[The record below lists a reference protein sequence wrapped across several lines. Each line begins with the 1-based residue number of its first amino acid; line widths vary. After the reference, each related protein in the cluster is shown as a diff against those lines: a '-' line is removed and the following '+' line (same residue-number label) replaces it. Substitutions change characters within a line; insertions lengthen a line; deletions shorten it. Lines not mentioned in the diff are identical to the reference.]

1 VRSWRHSITL
11 RLSLAFA
18 LLATLVFAAL
28 GAYLSRAA
36 DDHMAELDAHELLGK
51 LALARHVGRQEP
63 TPAALA
69 ARLGD
74 ALIGEHGVLVAV
86 DGEKG
91 GIFNWPESPL
101 AGQLATAAGAVGE
114 TPMRLTL
121 AGRDYRVVAGS
132 LQTAWGETA
141 RVVVGRDIRHHTDFL
156 DQLQRDF
163 WLALLA
169 AALLTVVVGILIARR
184 GVHPVRAIAQT
195 AGRISAGQLA
205 ARIPEANVPPELA
218 GLVAAFNAM
227 LGRLE
232 ESFQRLSDFSA
243 DLAHELRTPIHTLR
257 MQTEVSLAKPRSDDE
272 YRDLLASNLEEYERL
287 SRMIADML
295 FLAKAEHGLIVPQRE
310 AIPLLDLG
318 RQLFDYYGILAE
330 SQQLVL
336 EGEEL
341 TVRGDRLML
350 QRAIGNL
357 LLNAIQHTS
366 AQGRVALSVEK
377 RDGAA
382 VITISNT
389 GPAIPDAALRT
400 IFERFIRADPSGE
413 GSGLGLAIARSI
425 VVAHGGRIAATS
437 SGQRTEF
444 AVTLPLAGP
453 PAWQTGGL
461 TCLH

>member
-1 VRSWRHSITL
+1 MGSWRHSITL

-28 GAYLSRAA
+28 GAYLSRSA
-36 DDHMAELDAHELLGK
+36 DEHMAELDAHELLGK
-51 LALARHVGRQEP
+51 LALARHVGSHEP

-74 ALIGEHGVLVAV
+74 ALVGEHGVLVAV

-91 GIFNWPESPL
+91 AIFNWPDSPL
-101 AGQLATAAGAVGE
+101 AGQLAAAAGAVGE
-114 TPMRLTL
+114 TPARLTL
-121 AGRDYRVVAGS
+121 TGRDYRVVAGK

-163 WLALLA
+163 WLALLS
-169 AALLTVVVGILIARR
+169 AALLTVVVGILIARHGIR
-184 GVHPVRAIAQT
+184 PVRAIAQT

-205 ARIPEANVPPELA
+205 ARIPEADVPPELA
-218 GLVAAFNAM
+218 ELVTAFNAM

-232 ESFQRLSDFSA
+232 ESFQRLSEFSA

-257 MQTEVSLAKPRSDDE
+257 MQTEVSLAKLRSPDE

-310 AIPLLDLG
+310 AIRLLDLG

-336 EGEEL
+336 EGGEL

-350 QRAIGNL
+350 QRAVGNL
-357 LLNAIQHTS
+357 LLNAIQHTP
-366 AQGRVALSVEK
+366 AHGRVALSVREHE
-377 RDGAA
+377 GAA

-389 GPAIPDAALRT
+389 GPAIPEAALRT
-400 IFERFIRADPSGE
+400 IFERFIRADQSGE

-425 VVAHGGRIAATS
+425 VIAHGGSIAASS
-437 SGQRTEF
+437 SGQLTEF

-453 PAWQTGGL
+453 PA
-461 TCLH
+461 

>member
-1 VRSWRHSITL
+1 MGNWRHSITL

-86 DGEKG
+86 NGQKG
-91 GIFNWPESPL
+91 AIFNWPESPL
-101 AGQLATAAGAVGE
+101 AGQLAAAAGAVGE
-114 TPMRLTL
+114 TPSRLTL

-184 GVHPVRAIAQT
+184 GVHPVRAIALT

-205 ARIPEANVPPELA
+205 KRIPEANVPPELA
-218 GLVAAFNAM
+218 ELVAAFNAM

-357 LLNAIQHTS
+357 LLNAIQHTT

-389 GPAIPDAALRT
+389 GPAIPDTALRT
-400 IFERFIRADPSGE
+400 IFERFIRADQSGE

-425 VVAHGGRIAATS
+425 VVAHGGSIAASS

-444 AVTLPLAGP
+444 AVILPLAGP
-453 PAWQTGGL
+453 PA
-461 TCLH
+461 

>member
-1 VRSWRHSITL
+1 MGHWRHSITL

-28 GAYLSRAA
+28 GAYLSRSA
-36 DDHMAELDAHELLGK
+36 DAHMAELDAHELLGK
-51 LALARHVGRQEP
+51 LALARHVGSHEP

-91 GIFNWPESPL
+91 AIFEWPDSPL
-101 AGQLATAAGAVGE
+101 TGQLATAAAATGPVGE
-114 TPMRLTL
+114 TPVRLKF
-121 AGRDYRVVAGS
+121 AGRDYRVVAGNV
-132 LQTAWGETA
+132 QTAWGETA

-169 AALLTVVVGILIARR
+169 AALLTVVIGILIARH
-184 GVHPVRAIAQT
+184 GMHPVRAIAHT
-195 AGRISAGQLA
+195 AGQISAGQLA
-205 ARIPEANVPPELA
+205 ARIPEADVPPELA
-218 GLVAAFNAM
+218 ELATAFNAM

-257 MQTEVSLAKPRSDDE
+257 MQTEVSLAKPRSDDD

-318 RQLFDYYGILAE
+318 RQLFDYYGILAD
-330 SQQLVL
+330 SQQLTL

-341 TVRGDRLML
+341 SVHGDRLML

-357 LLNAIQHTS
+357 LLNAIQHTP
-366 AQGRVALSVEK
+366 AEGRVALSV
-377 RDGAA
+377 RAHDGAA
-382 VITISNT
+382 VITVSNT
-389 GPAIPDAALRT
+389 GPAIPEAALRT
-400 IFERFIRADPSGE
+400 IFERFIRADQSGE
-413 GSGLGLAIARSI
+413 GSGLGLAIAKSI
-425 VVAHGGRIAATS
+425 VVAHGGSIAANS
-437 SGQRTEF
+437 SGQLTEF
-444 AVTLPLAGP
+444 AITLPLAGP
-453 PAWQTGGL
+453 AAWKTGEV
-461 TCLH
+461 T

>member
-1 VRSWRHSITL
+1 MSWKSADVGNWRHSITL

-101 AGQLATAAGAVGE
+101 AGQLAAAASAVGE

-184 GVHPVRAIAQT
+184 GVHPVRAIALT

-205 ARIPEANVPPELA
+205 KRIPEANVPPELA
-218 GLVAAFNAM
+218 ELVAAFNAM

-357 LLNAIQHTS
+357 LLNAIQHTT

-389 GPAIPDAALRT
+389 GPAIPDTALRT
-400 IFERFIRADPSGE
+400 IFERFIRADQSGE

-425 VVAHGGRIAATS
+425 VVAHGGSIAASS

-444 AVTLPLAGP
+444 AVILPLAGP
-453 PAWQTGGL
+453 PA
-461 TCLH
+461 

>member
-1 VRSWRHSITL
+1 VGNWRHSITL

-86 DGEKG
+86 DGQKG
-91 GIFNWPESPL
+91 AIFNWPESPL
-101 AGQLATAAGAVGE
+101 AGQLAAAAGAVGE
-114 TPMRLTL
+114 TPSRLTL

-184 GVHPVRAIAQT
+184 GVHPVRAIALT

-205 ARIPEANVPPELA
+205 KRIPEANVPPELA
-218 GLVAAFNAM
+218 ELVAAFNAM

-357 LLNAIQHTS
+357 LLNAIQHTT

-389 GPAIPDAALRT
+389 GPAIPDTALRT
-400 IFERFIRADPSGE
+400 IFERFIRADQSGE

-425 VVAHGGRIAATS
+425 VVAHGGSIAATS

-444 AVTLPLAGP
+444 AVILPLAGP
-453 PAWQTGGL
+453 PA
-461 TCLH
+461 

>member
-1 VRSWRHSITL
+1 MGHWRHSITL

-28 GAYLSRAA
+28 GAYLSRSA
-36 DDHMAELDAHELLGK
+36 DAHMAELDAHELLGK
-51 LALARHVGRQEP
+51 LALARHVGSHEP
-63 TPAALA
+63 TPAAIA

-91 GIFNWPESPL
+91 AIFNWPDSPL
-101 AGQLATAAGAVGE
+101 ASQLAAAAGAVSE
-114 TPMRLTL
+114 NPVRLTL
-121 AGRDYRVVAGS
+121 AGRDYRVVAS
-132 LQTAWGETA
+132 NLQTAWGETA

-169 AALLTVVVGILIARR
+169 AALLTVVIGILIARH
-184 GVHPVRAIAQT
+184 GMHPVRAIAQT
-195 AGRISAGQLA
+195 AGQISAGQLA
-205 ARIPEANVPPELA
+205 ARIPEADVPPELA
-218 GLVAAFNAM
+218 ELVTAFNAM

-318 RQLFDYYGILAE
+318 RQLFDYYGILAD

-341 TVRGDRLML
+341 SVHGDRLML

-357 LLNAIQHTS
+357 LLNAIQHTP
-366 AQGRVALSVEK
+366 AEGRVALSVREH
-377 RDGAA
+377 DGAA
-382 VITISNT
+382 VITVSNT
-389 GPAIPDAALRT
+389 GPAIPEAALRT

-413 GSGLGLAIARSI
+413 GSGLGLAIAKSI
-425 VVAHGGRIAATS
+425 VVAHGGRIAARS
-437 SGQRTEF
+437 SGQLTEF
-444 AVTLPLAGP
+444 SVTLPLARP
-453 PAWQTGGL
+453 PASKIGDIA
-461 TCLH
+461 

>member
-1 VRSWRHSITL
+1 VGNWRHSITL

-86 DGEKG
+86 DGQKG
-91 GIFNWPESPL
+91 AIFNWPESPL
-101 AGQLATAAGAVGE
+101 AGQLAAAAGAVGE
-114 TPMRLTL
+114 TPSRLTL

-184 GVHPVRAIAQT
+184 GVHPVRAIALT

-205 ARIPEANVPPELA
+205 KRIPEANVPPELA
-218 GLVAAFNAM
+218 ELVAAFNAM

-357 LLNAIQHTS
+357 LLNAIQHTT

-389 GPAIPDAALRT
+389 GPAIPDTALRT
-400 IFERFIRADPSGE
+400 IFERFIRADQSGE

-425 VVAHGGRIAATS
+425 VVAHGGSIAASS

-444 AVTLPLAGP
+444 AVILPLAGP
-453 PAWQTGGL
+453 PA
-461 TCLH
+461 

>member
-1 VRSWRHSITL
+1 MGHWRHSITL

-28 GAYLSRAA
+28 GAYLSRSA
-36 DDHMAELDAHELLGK
+36 DAHMAELDAHELLGK
-51 LALARHVGRQEP
+51 LALARHVGSHEP
-63 TPAALA
+63 TPDALA

-86 DGEKG
+86 DGENG
-91 GIFNWPESPL
+91 AIFKWPESPL
-101 AGQLATAAGAVGE
+101 AGQLAAAAAATGPVGE
-114 TPMRLTL
+114 TPVRLTL
-121 AGRDYRVVAGS
+121 AGRDYRVVAGN
-132 LQTAWGETA
+132 LQTGWGETA

-169 AALLTVVVGILIARR
+169 AALLTVVIGILIARH
-184 GVHPVRAIAQT
+184 GMHPVRAIAQT
-195 AGRISAGQLA
+195 AGQISAGQLA
-205 ARIPEANVPPELA
+205 ARIPEADVPPELA
-218 GLVAAFNAM
+218 ELVASFNAM

-310 AIPLLDLG
+310 AIPLLALG
-318 RQLFDYYGILAE
+318 RQLFDYYGILTD
-330 SQQLVL
+330 SQQLTL
-336 EGEEL
+336 EGDEL
-341 TVRGDRLML
+341 TVHGDRLML

-357 LLNAIQHTS
+357 LLNAIQHTP
-366 AQGRVALSVEK
+366 ADGRVALSVREN
-377 RDGAA
+377 DGAA
-382 VITISNT
+382 VITVSNT
-389 GPAIPDAALRT
+389 GPAIPEAALRT

-413 GSGLGLAIARSI
+413 GSGLGLAIAKSI
-425 VVAHGGRIAATS
+425 VVAHGGSIAAS
-437 SGQRTEF
+437 SCGQLTEF
-444 AVTLPLAGP
+444 SVTLPLARP
-453 PAWQTGGL
+453 PASKIGDIA
-461 TCLH
+461 

>member
-1 VRSWRHSITL
+1 MGNWRHSITL

-86 DGEKG
+86 DGQKG
-91 GIFNWPESPL
+91 AIFNWPESPL
-101 AGQLATAAGAVGE
+101 AGQLAAAAGAVGE
-114 TPMRLTL
+114 TPSRLTL

-184 GVHPVRAIAQT
+184 GVHPVRAIALT

-205 ARIPEANVPPELA
+205 KRIPEANVPPELA
-218 GLVAAFNAM
+218 ELVAAFNAM

-357 LLNAIQHTS
+357 LLNAIQHTT

-389 GPAIPDAALRT
+389 GPAIPDTALRT
-400 IFERFIRADPSGE
+400 IFERFIRADQSGE

-425 VVAHGGRIAATS
+425 VVAHGGSIAASS

-444 AVTLPLAGP
+444 AVILPLAGP
-453 PAWQTGGL
+453 PA
-461 TCLH
+461 

>member
-1 VRSWRHSITL
+1 MSWKSADVGNWRHSITL

-86 DGEKG
+86 DGQKG
-91 GIFNWPESPL
+91 AIFNWPESPL
-101 AGQLATAAGAVGE
+101 AGQLAAAAGAVGE
-114 TPMRLTL
+114 TPSRLTL

-184 GVHPVRAIAQT
+184 GVHPVRAIALT

-205 ARIPEANVPPELA
+205 KRIPEANVPPELA
-218 GLVAAFNAM
+218 ELVAAFNAM

-287 SRMIADML
+287 SLMSADML

-357 LLNAIQHTS
+357 LLNAIQHTT

-389 GPAIPDAALRT
+389 GPAIPDTALRT
-400 IFERFIRADPSGE
+400 IFERFIRADQSGE

-425 VVAHGGRIAATS
+425 VVAHGGSIAASS

-444 AVTLPLAGP
+444 AVILPLAGP
-453 PAWQTGGL
+453 PA
-461 TCLH
+461 

>member
-1 VRSWRHSITL
+1 MASWRHSVTL

-18 LLATLVFAAL
+18 LLATVVFSAL
-28 GAYLSRAA
+28 GIYLSRSTDA
-36 DDHMAELDAHELLGK
+36 HMAELDAHELLGK
-51 LALARHVGRQEP
+51 LALARHVGSHEP
-63 TPAALA
+63 TPAAVA

-91 GIFNWPESPL
+91 AIFNWPDSPL
-101 AGQLATAAGAVGE
+101 AGQLAAAAGAVGE
-114 TPMRLTL
+114 TPSRLTL

-141 RVVVGRDIRHHTDFL
+141 RIVVGRDIRHHTDFL

-169 AALLTVVVGILIARR
+169 AALLTVVVGILIARHGIR
-184 GVHPVRAIAQT
+184 PVRAIAQT

-205 ARIPEANVPPELA
+205 ERIPEANVPPELA
-218 GLVAAFNAM
+218 ELVTSFNAM

-295 FLAKAEHGLIVPQRE
+295 FLAKAEHGLIVPQHE
-310 AIPLLDLG
+310 AIRLLDLG

-336 EGEEL
+336 EGDEL

-357 LLNAIQHTS
+357 LLNAIQHTP
-366 AQGRVALSVEK
+366 AEGRVALSVRQ

-382 VITISNT
+382 VITVSNT
-389 GPAIPDAALRT
+389 GPAIPAAALRT

-425 VVAHGGRIAATS
+425 VVAHGGSIAASS
-437 SGQRTEF
+437 SGQLTEF
-444 AVTLPLAGP
+444 AVSLPLTGP
-453 PAWQTGGL
+453 PA
-461 TCLH
+461 

>member
-1 VRSWRHSITL
+1 MGHWRHSITL

-28 GAYLSRAA
+28 GTYLSRSA
-36 DDHMAELDAHELLGK
+36 DAHMAELDAHELLGK
-51 LALARHVGRQEP
+51 LALARHVGSLEP
-63 TPAALA
+63 TPDALA

-91 GIFNWPESPL
+91 AIFNWPDSPL
-101 AGQLATAAGAVGE
+101 AGQLAAAAGAAGE
-114 TPMRLTL
+114 TPVRLTL
-121 AGRDYRVVAGS
+121 AGRDYRVVAGK

-156 DQLQRDF
+156 DQLQHDF

-169 AALLTVVVGILIARR
+169 ATLLTVVVGILIARR
-184 GVHPVRAIAQT
+184 GMHPVRAIAQT
-195 AGRISAGQLA
+195 AGQISAGQLA
-205 ARIPEANVPPELA
+205 ARIPEADVPPELA
-218 GLVAAFNAM
+218 ELVASFNAM

-318 RQLFDYYGILAE
+318 RQLFDYYGILAD
-330 SQQLVL
+330 SQELTL

-341 TVRGDRLML
+341 TVHGDRLML

-357 LLNAIQHTS
+357 LLNAIQHTP
-366 AQGRVALSVEK
+366 ADGRVDLSVREN
-377 RDGAA
+377 DGAA
-382 VITISNT
+382 VITVSNT
-389 GPAIPDAALRT
+389 GPAIPEAALRT
-400 IFERFIRADPSGE
+400 IFERFIRADQGGE
-413 GSGLGLAIARSI
+413 GSGLGLAIAKSI
-425 VVAHGGRIAATS
+425 VVAHGGSIAAS
-437 SGQRTEF
+437 SSDQLTEF
-444 AVTLPLAGP
+444 SVTLPLARP
-453 PAWQTGGL
+453 PASRIGDIA
-461 TCLH
+461 

>member
-1 VRSWRHSITL
+1 MGHWRHSITL

-28 GAYLSRAA
+28 GAYLSRSA
-36 DDHMAELDAHELLGK
+36 DAHMAELDAHELLGK
-51 LALARHVGRQEP
+51 LALARHVGSHEP
-63 TPAALA
+63 TPAAIA

-91 GIFNWPESPL
+91 AIFKWPDSPL
-101 AGQLATAAGAVGE
+101 TGQLAAAAGAIGE
-114 TPMRLTL
+114 TPSRLTL
-121 AGRDYRVVAGS
+121 GGRDYRVVAGN
-132 LQTAWGETA
+132 LQTGWGETA

-156 DQLQRDF
+156 DQLQHDF

-169 AALLTVVVGILIARR
+169 AALLTVVIGILIARH
-184 GVHPVRAIAQT
+184 GMHPVRAIAQT
-195 AGRISAGQLA
+195 AGHISAGQLA
-205 ARIPEANVPPELA
+205 ARIPEADVPPELA
-218 GLVAAFNAM
+218 ELVTAFNAM

-257 MQTEVSLAKPRSDDE
+257 MQTEVSLAKPRSDDD

-318 RQLFDYYGILAE
+318 RQLFDYYGILAD

-357 LLNAIQHTS
+357 LLNAIQHTPTD
-366 AQGRVALSVEK
+366 GRVALSVREH
-377 RDGAA
+377 DGAA
-382 VITISNT
+382 VITVSNT
-389 GPAIPDAALRT
+389 GLAIPEAALRT
-400 IFERFIRADPSGE
+400 IFERFIRADLSGE
-413 GSGLGLAIARSI
+413 GSGLGLAIAKSI
-425 VVAHGGRIAATS
+425 VVAHGGSIAATS
-437 SGQRTEF
+437 SGQLTEF
-444 AVTLPLAGP
+444 AVTLPLAAP
-453 PAWQTGGL
+453 QTGVG
-461 TCLH
+461 

>member
-1 VRSWRHSITL
+1 MASWRHSVTL

-18 LLATLVFAAL
+18 LLATVVFSAL
-28 GAYLSRAA
+28 GIYLSRSTDA
-36 DDHMAELDAHELLGK
+36 HMAELDAHELLGK
-51 LALARHVGRQEP
+51 LALARHVGSHEP

-86 DGEKG
+86 NGEKG
-91 GIFNWPESPL
+91 AIFNWPDSPL
-101 AGQLATAAGAVGE
+101 AGQLAAAAGAVGE
-114 TPMRLTL
+114 TPSRLTL

-141 RVVVGRDIRHHTDFL
+141 RIVVGRDIRHHTDFL

-169 AALLTVVVGILIARR
+169 AALLTVVVGILIARHGIR
-184 GVHPVRAIAQT
+184 PVRAIAQT

-205 ARIPEANVPPELA
+205 ERIPEANVPPELA
-218 GLVAAFNAM
+218 ELVTSFNAM

-310 AIPLLDLG
+310 AIRLLDLG

-336 EGEEL
+336 EGDEL

-357 LLNAIQHTS
+357 LLNAIQHTP
-366 AQGRVALSVEK
+366 AEGRVALSVRQ

-382 VITISNT
+382 VITVSNT
-389 GPAIPDAALRT
+389 GPAIPAAALRT

-425 VVAHGGRIAATS
+425 VVAHSGSVAASS
-437 SGQRTEF
+437 SGQLTEF
-444 AVTLPLAGP
+444 AVSLPLTGP
-453 PAWQTGGL
+453 PA
-461 TCLH
+461 

>member
-1 VRSWRHSITL
+1 MSWKSADVGNWRHSITL

-86 DGEKG
+86 DGQKG
-91 GIFNWPESPL
+91 AIFNWPESPL
-101 AGQLATAAGAVGE
+101 AGQLAAAAGAVGE
-114 TPMRLTL
+114 TPSRLTL

-184 GVHPVRAIAQT
+184 GVHPVRAIALT

-205 ARIPEANVPPELA
+205 KRIPEANVPPELA
-218 GLVAAFNAM
+218 ELVAAFNAM

-357 LLNAIQHTS
+357 LLNAIQHTT

-389 GPAIPDAALRT
+389 GPAIPDTALRT
-400 IFERFIRADPSGE
+400 IFERFIRADQSGE

-425 VVAHGGRIAATS
+425 VVAHGGSIAASS

-444 AVTLPLAGP
+444 AVILPLAGP
-453 PAWQTGGL
+453 PA
-461 TCLH
+461 

>member
-1 VRSWRHSITL
+1 MASWRHSVTL

-18 LLATLVFAAL
+18 LLATVVFSAL
-28 GAYLSRAA
+28 GIYLSRSTDA
-36 DDHMAELDAHELLGK
+36 HMAELDAHELLGK
-51 LALARHVGRQEP
+51 LALARHVGSHEP
-63 TPAALA
+63 TPTAVA

-91 GIFNWPESPL
+91 AIFNWPDSPL
-101 AGQLATAAGAVGE
+101 AGQLAAAAGAVGE
-114 TPMRLTL
+114 TPSRLTL

-141 RVVVGRDIRHHTDFL
+141 RIVVGRDIRHHTDFL

-169 AALLTVVVGILIARR
+169 AALLTVVVGILIARHGIR
-184 GVHPVRAIAQT
+184 PVRAIAQT

-205 ARIPEANVPPELA
+205 ERIPEANVPPELA
-218 GLVAAFNAM
+218 ELVTSFNAM

-295 FLAKAEHGLIVPQRE
+295 FLAKAEHGLIVPQHE

-336 EGEEL
+336 EGDEL

-357 LLNAIQHTS
+357 LLNAIQHTP
-366 AQGRVALSVEK
+366 AEGRVALSVRQ

-382 VITISNT
+382 VITVSNT
-389 GPAIPDAALRT
+389 GPAIPAAALRT

-425 VVAHGGRIAATS
+425 VVAHGGSIAASS
-437 SGQRTEF
+437 SGQLTEF
-444 AVTLPLAGP
+444 AVSLPLTGP
-453 PAWQTGGL
+453 PA
-461 TCLH
+461 